1 MKGGVKMS
9 MYISKNILLDNK
21 RKLKSMS
28 RELIN
33 KGEIQTNLIN
43 QLKIAELKN
52 DNVCIKILIQCIQEL
67 AIDIMRLSIN
77 INALKGFLSIV
88 EDATNEEFRNELD
101 LAKA

>member
-1 MKGGVKMS
+1 MS